1 MRIRVGLVILFA
13 LPLTMNGEKPYTF
26 ANTPGKLPKQVVPL
40 EYSIRIVPDVSKFTF
55 SGSETVKLKANA
67 PVHELVL
74 NSLELEIA
82 KASIDGTQLSPAAI
96 KLDPNN
102 ELLTIA
108 LPNELAIGE
117 HSLALEFSGTI
128 TPKGRGFYYMPYQ
141 EQGTG
146 TKKIALGTQFEPS
159 DARRFFP
166 CWDEPSF
173 RARFQLTAVLP
184 ENWLAVSNMPIE
196 SERKIDIGKEVRFQP
211 TPSMSS
217 YLNVFV
223 AGELDLIETKAAG
236 QQMHRAFQSG
246 LGSLA
251 RQKYS
256 ARSNSPQRNC
266 QRSRDGRRRKIDNS
280 RHPTTSRE

>member
-1 MRIRVGLVILFA
+1 M
-13 LPLTMNGEKPYTF
+13 
-26 ANTPGKLPKQVVPL
+26 
-40 EYSIRIVPDVSKFTF
+40 
-55 SGSETVKLKANA
+55 KLKTTA
-67 PVHELVL
+67 PVRELVL

-82 KASIDGTQLSPAAI
+82 RASIDGTQLSPAAI

-117 HSLALEFSGTI
+117 HCLALEFSGTI

-146 TKKIALGTQFEPS
+146 AKKIALGTQFEPS

-173 RARFQLTAVLP
+173 RARFQLTAVVP
-184 ENWLAVSNMPIE
+184 ENWVAVSNMPIE
-196 SERKIDIGKEVRFQP
+196 SERKINVPEGSKEVRFQQ
-211 TPSMSS
+211 TPPMSS

-223 AGELDLIETKAAG
+223 AGELDEIETKIAG
-236 QQMHRAFQSG
+236 TDTVVERYTSNPGQKKISRQRYKSKTAPLQVRVIATKGKAESG
-246 LGSLA
+246 RYALESTAQILQYYNDYFGVRYPLPKLDQIAIPGGFGGAMENWGGITYFESDL
-251 RQKYS
+251 
-256 ARSNSPQRNC
+256 
-266 QRSRDGRRRKIDNS
+266 
-280 RHPTTSRE
+280 